1 MKDYLNEGKIT
12 PLNILLEMPHMGEE
26 DDIVL
31 QQLLVLFGLVDDSIV
46 Q

>member
-12 PLNILLEMPHMGEE
+12 PLNSPLEMPHMGEK

-31 QQLLVLFGLVDDSIV
+31 QQLLVLFGLVYDNIV